1 MSLEELIDY
10 CKTLF
15 SDRKFID
22 LVAKFSIEET
32 DKDKIEGNNEE
43 KNEMENSYT
52 IYISPDKVTLL
63 IEVLE

>member
-15 SDRKFID
+15 TDRKFVD
-22 LVAKFSIEET
+22 MVAKFSIEET
-32 DKDKIEGNNEE
+32 DKDKVDDNKEE
-43 KNEMENSYT
+43 KNEMESTYT
-52 IYISPDKVTLL
+52 TYISLDKVTFL

>member
-32 DKDKIEGNNEE
+32 DKDKIEGNNE